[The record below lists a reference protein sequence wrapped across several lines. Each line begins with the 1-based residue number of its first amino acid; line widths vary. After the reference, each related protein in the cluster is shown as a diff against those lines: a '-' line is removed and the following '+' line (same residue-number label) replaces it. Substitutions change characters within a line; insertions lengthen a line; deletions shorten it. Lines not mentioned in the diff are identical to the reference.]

1 MLQSKDKK
9 KKFKFYFFILFFLS
23 SINNLSF
30 FRSKNINFKVNN
42 IKVIGLN
49 KSNNLDISKSL
60 NQVTLKNIFFLKRDN
75 LSKIVEKNSLVQNF
89 IIKKIY
95 PDTIL
100 VKIKK
105 TKYVGIIIKDNKKFF
120 IGSNAKLILFKEDKN
135 NLPYV
140 FGKVDLNDFLKFIEI
155 IQKSNFKYIEIK
167 EIYYFPS
174 GRWDIKTKEGILFR
188 FPEKNL
194 SKSLNFAYKIINDN
208 EFINHKIIDLRVPQY
223 AVLNNG

>member
-9 KKFKFYFFILFFLS
+9 KKFLFYFFILLFLS

-42 IKVIGLN
+42 IEVIGLN
-49 KSNNLDISKSL
+49 KSNNFEISKSL

-75 LSKIVEKNSLVQNF
+75 LSKIIEKNSLVQNF

-135 NLPYV
+135 NLPYI

-155 IQKSNFKYIEIK
+155 IKKSNFKYIEIN

-174 GRWDIKTKEGILFR
+174 GRWDIKTKEGVLFR

-194 SKSLNFAYKIINDN
+194 SKSLNFAYKIINDT
-208 EFINHKIIDLRVPQY
+208 EFRNHEIIDLRVPQY

>member
-1 MLQSKDKK
+1 MLQSKDKE
-9 KKFKFYFFILFFLS
+9 KKFLFYFFILFFLS
-23 SINNLSF
+23 SINNLYF

-42 IKVIGLN
+42 IEVIGLS
-49 KSNNLDISKSL
+49 KSNNFEISKSL
-60 NQVTLKNIFFLKRDN
+60 NQVTLKNIFFLKKDN
-75 LSKIVEKNSLVQNF
+75 LSKIVEKNNLVQNF

-95 PDTIL
+95 PNTIL

-155 IQKSNFKYIEIK
+155 IQKSNFKYLEIS

-174 GRWDIKTKEGILFR
+174 GRWDIKTKEGVLFR

-194 SKSLNFAYKIINDN
+194 SKSLNFAYKIVNDN

-223 AVLNNG
+223 VVLNNG

>member
-1 MLQSKDKK
+1 MLQSKDKE
-9 KKFKFYFFILFFLS
+9 KKFLFYFFILFFLS

-42 IKVIGLN
+42 IEVIGLN
-49 KSNNLDISKSL
+49 KSNNIEISKSL
-60 NQVTLKNIFFLKRDN
+60 SQVTLKNIFFLKKDN
-75 LSKIVEKNSLVQNF
+75 LSKIVEKNNLVQNF

-155 IQKSNFKYIEIK
+155 IQKSNFKYIEIN

-208 EFINHKIIDLRVPQY
+208 EFIKNKIIDLRVPQY

>member
-9 KKFKFYFFILFFLS
+9 KKFLFYFFILFFLS

-49 KSNNLDISKSL
+49 KSNNLEISKSL

-135 NLPYV
+135 NLPYI

-167 EIYYFPS
+167 EIY
-174 GRWDIKTKEGILFR
+174 
-188 FPEKNL
+188 
-194 SKSLNFAYKIINDN
+194 
-208 EFINHKIIDLRVPQY
+208 
-223 AVLNNG
+223 